1 MQKEILDRA
10 LAMLDR
16 VTPLYYDC
24 GKLCNAAC
32 CKGDGEIWLL
42 PGEEVFYENTPGFT
56 LKRYKNTEKKDTFHV
71 ICKEN
76 CWLSREIRPFFCKIF
91 PLFPLVTK
99 DEYQR
104 IRIKL
109 ILDPRA
115 RALCPLFERSDLIT
129 ARFRRKLRMAV
140 RLLCRDQEMM
150 DFFVESGDFLM
161 EMEALRR
168 RFITKDGK
176 AL

>member
-1 MQKEILDRA
+1 MQKETLTRA

-16 VTPLYYDC
+16 VTPLRYDC

-42 PGEEVFYENTPGFT
+42 PGEEIFYENTPGFT
-56 LKRYKNTEKKDTFHV
+56 LKRYQNAEKKDTFHV

-91 PLFPLVTK
+91 PLFPLVSIDK
-99 DEYQR
+99 YQR

-115 RALCPLFERSDLIT
+115 RILCPLFERSDLIT
-129 ARFRRKLRMAV
+129 PRFRRKIRLAV
-140 RLLCRDQEMM
+140 RLLCRDQEMLR
-150 DFFVESGDFLM
+150 FFTEAGEFLM

-168 RFITKDGK
+168 RFLTKDGK